1 MALFKRGHVW
11 WTRITF
17 KGKALQRCT
26 HHTHKGMALAFEAH
40 LRSEMRSIDLIR
52 RRRADKGITL
62 VTPRMTL
69 GAAADRYVET
79 VLLATPKDRTGQVR
93 TWVANELYRVDKVV
107 THFGYR
113 TRLTVVSKWSAVADF
128 NQLLL
133 RDMSAAAANR
143 YLSILRA
150 ILNKAYE
157 WGALDHPAYIRLNY
171 VPRYENRYVS
181 AEEEHALLE
190 VAHPHIRDLVIFA
203 LDTGCRKNEALFLR
217 WRQVE
222 LDRKPRA
229 AIHFSRTK
237 NGETRTVP
245 LPHRATKVLRRL
257 KRNARGP
264 NSFVFAY
271 PARKTIITKHGRLH
285 AKRGQIIP
293 LSNYDTLWIRSRAEA
308 NLSDVRLH
316 DLRHTYA
323 AKLVR
328 AGVPIVAVGRLLG
341 HKKIEMTM
349 RYAHLAIEDL
359 DSVVAVLDEGANKIG
374 SPRGRYNAYWRCLM
388 SKRRLSSRDK
398 ARHKSAAMTP
408 RRWPRTPAKRKRAR
422 T

>member
-1 MALFKRGHVW
+1 MALFKRGDVW
-11 WTRITF
+11 WTRVSHN
-17 KGKALQRCT
+17 GKTIQRCT

-52 RRRADKGITL
+52 RRRKDKEATL
-62 VTPRMTL
+62 VTARMGI

-79 VLLATPKDRTGQVR
+79 VLLATPKDRQGQVR
-93 TWVANELYRVDKVV
+93 PWVANELYRVDRVLSY
-107 THFGYR
+107 FGYR
-113 TRLTVVSKWSAVADF
+113 ARLAAVSKWSAIADF

-133 RDMSAAAANR
+133 RDMSAQGANR

-157 WGALDHPAYIRLNY
+157 WGALEYPAYVRLNY
-171 VPRYENRYVS
+171 VPQYENRYVS
-181 AEEEHALLE
+181 AEEEELLLE

-229 AIHFSRTK
+229 AVHFARTK

-245 LPHRATKVLRRL
+245 LPHRATRVLRRL
-257 KRNARGP
+257 KKNARGS
-264 NSFVFAY
+264 NSLVFAY
-271 PARKTIITKHGRLH
+271 PARKTIITKYGRLH
-285 AKRGQIIP
+285 AKRGQIIS
-293 LSNYDTLWIRSRAEA
+293 LSNYDALWARSRAEA
-308 NLSDVRLH
+308 NFEDVRLH

-328 AGVPIVAVGRLLG
+328 AGVPLVAVGRLLG
-341 HKKIEMTM
+341 HKSIEMTM

-359 DSVVAVLDEGANKIG
+359 DDVVSVLDNGPSKVGI
-374 SPRGRYNAYWRCLM
+374 PRSRYGAYWRRLM
-388 SKRRLSSRDK
+388 AKCRLSASDK
-398 ARHKSAAMTP
+398 TRHKSAFMTP
-408 RRWPRTPAKRKRAR
+408 RRWPRTPPKPKRSRV
-422 T
+422 